1 MLSALD
7 AQLNVPWAVIIS
19 PANTYIHWKRVFIAV
34 LSITVALEMRIPAEA
49 QDTEFNTLLF
59 QTTFKIAGPAEP
71 RAVTL
76 GTVFLM
82 SRPIRESAKFRTV
95 LITARH

>member
-34 LSITVALEMRIPAEA
+34 LSITVALEPS
-49 QDTEFNTLLF
+49 N
-59 QTTFKIAGPAEP
+59 
-71 RAVTL
+71 RAVPA
-76 GTVFLM
+76 V
-82 SRPIRESAKFRTV
+82 A
-95 LITARH
+95 TAW